1 MAPFLSFLKV
11 IHRTRHRRDDLF
23 SPCDKDEKPSPLR
36 GSIICPSSFIHSN
49 ELFIV
54 PNGGNAK
61 SIELRTNRVDLNFDR
76 DVEMTEISG
85 DGWSHRGS
93 QKNLFDGA
101 RPRSCMMASL
111 SDHPKVSNPSG
122 LFTTQLF
129 LNTLDAISRRFLRSH
144 DR

>member
-1 MAPFLSFLKV
+1 MLV
-11 IHRTRHRRDDLF
+11 GW
-23 SPCDKDEKPSPLR
+23 PSN
-36 GSIICPSSFIHSN
+36 SN
-49 ELFIV
+49 ESFIV
-54 PNGGNAK
+54 PNGGYVK
-61 SIELRTNRVDLNFDR
+61 SIELRNRVDLNFDR

-129 LNTLDAISRRFLRSH
+129 LNTLDAISQRFLRSH

>member
-1 MAPFLSFLKV
+1 MLV
-11 IHRTRHRRDDLF
+11 GW
-23 SPCDKDEKPSPLR
+23 PSN
-36 GSIICPSSFIHSN
+36 SN
-49 ELFIV
+49 ESFIV
-54 PNGGNAK
+54 PNGGYVK
-61 SIELRTNRVDLNFDR
+61 SIELRNRVDLNFDR

-129 LNTLDAISRRFLRSH
+129 LNPLDAISQGFLRSH